1 MRDSARRSGSA
12 EPLSQSNP
20 FWRLVFVP
28 TYRALPWRIKRTMAT
43 TTSGVRGWN
52 TDEGGSLL
60 NRVAAP
66 LERVAAP
73 LDRIAGPIRSKAR
86 SLVPDRRPGKR
97 AIAGIA
103 GVAVALAAIARLL
116 RRR

>member
-1 MRDSARRSGSA
+1 
-12 EPLSQSNP
+12 
-20 FWRLVFVP
+20 VP
-28 TYRALPWRIKRTMAT
+28 AYRALPWTIKRTMAT

-66 LERVAAP
+66 LQRIAAPLDRVAAP
-73 LDRIAGPIRSKAR
+73 LKTKAQ
-86 SLVPDRRPGKR
+86 SLAPDRRPGKR
-97 AIAGIA
+97 AIAGVA
-103 GVAVALAAIARLL
+103 GAAVAAAAIARLL